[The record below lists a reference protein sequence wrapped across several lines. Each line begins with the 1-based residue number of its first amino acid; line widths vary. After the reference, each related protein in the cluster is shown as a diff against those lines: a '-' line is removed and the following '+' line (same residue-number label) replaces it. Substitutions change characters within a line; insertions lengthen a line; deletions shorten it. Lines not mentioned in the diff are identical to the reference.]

1 MPHQWN
7 PKPLFSQKVNLK
19 MVFLV
24 GDQGWNHKAIFVY
37 FQRRKN
43 FQGLLGVAN
52 TICGKIFILREFKH
66 MEQVEELRL

>member
-1 MPHQWN
+1 
-7 PKPLFSQKVNLK
+7 

-52 TICGKIFILREFKH
+52 TICGKIFIWKEFKQ